1 VPKEGSE
8 LFIDNWVIPK
18 NAFHK
23 TNAEKW
29 INFMCRPDIAYKNFK
44 YLTYS
49 TPNEGARKM
58 MPAKYRNS
66 KNLFLSDKQLA
77 RCQVLRDLGPEG
89 DDLYSTY
96 WKIFKS
102 SN

>member
-1 VPKEGSE
+1 
-8 LFIDNWVIPK
+8 
-18 NAFHK
+18 
-23 TNAEKW
+23 
-29 INFMCRPDIAYKNFK
+29 
-44 YLTYS
+44 
-49 TPNEGARKM
+49 M